1 MNEQTHTES
10 IQITI
15 QNMGDQDFPALSAH
29 QIQELELLL
38 CKQKSRLTHF
48 VRKNL
53 RRDDFVEDIVQQAHM
68 IAFRSWARFRGE
80 SKPETWLF
88 GIALNLVKNFRCRDT
103 SHLYDDCEDFEEDL
117 VYIPADS
124 SCEPEEAL
132 MRQERVEELKTA
144 IDHLPAKMQHVVQLV
159 LLEGFSYQ
167 DAADE
172 LELPI
177 GTVRSRLSRARDILR
192 DEVEA
197 AQWTAKSTQPTHCHH

>member
-1 MNEQTHTES
+1 MNEQTHSES
-10 IQITI
+10 IQITLH
-15 QNMGDQDFPALSAH
+15 NTDEQDFPALSAH

-38 CKQKSRLTHF
+38 RNQKSRLTHF

-53 RRDDFVEDIVQQAHM
+53 RRDDFVEDIVQQTHM
-68 IAFRSWARFRGE
+68 VAFRSWARFRGE

-103 SHLYDDCEDFEEDL
+103 SYLYDDCEDFEEEL

-124 SCEPEEAL
+124 GYEPEEAL
-132 MRQERVEELKTA
+132 MRQERLNGLKTA
-144 IDHLPAKMQHVVQLV
+144 INHLPTKMQHVVQLV
-159 LLEGFSYQ
+159 LLDGFSYQ

-172 LELPI
+172 LELPV
-177 GTVRSRLSRARDILR
+177 GTIRSRISRAREILR

-197 AQWTAKSTQPTHCHH
+197 TYHH